1 MGVKYLSD
9 EWAAAMESAV
19 NADASFQAA
28 AGGVTLSVQQDVS
41 GGPDGDVSYHMGI
54 KDGKAFC
61 AIGPLAGADMTIS
74 QTYETAVAIAKG
86 ELNLQN
92 AFMQGQIQ
100 VAGNIALAMQ
110 YQTQLA
116 SLEGAVRGVEV
127 DY

>member
-9 EWAAAMESAV
+9 EWANAMQSAV
-19 NADASFQAA
+19 NADDGFQKV
-28 AGGVTLSVQQDVS
+28 AGGVSLGVQQNVT
-41 GGPDGDVSYHMGI
+41 GGPDGDVTYHMGI
-54 KDGKAFC
+54 KDGAAFC
-61 AIGPLAGADMTIS
+61 AIGALDGADLTIN
-74 QTYETAVAIAKG
+74 QTYDTAVAIAKG

-100 VAGNIALAMQ
+100 VTGNIAIAMQ

-116 SLEGAVRGVEV
+116 SLEGAVKGVEV

>member
-19 NADASFQAA
+19 NADTSFQSA

-61 AIGPLAGADMTIS
+61 AMGPLDGADMTIT
-74 QTYETAVAIAKG
+74 QTYDTAVAIAKG

>member
-1 MGVKYLSD
+1 MGVKYLTD
-9 EWAAAMESAV
+9 EWAGAMESAV
-19 NADASFQAA
+19 NADENFQSV
-28 AGGVTLSVQQDVS
+28 AGGVSLSVQQNVS
-41 GGPDGDVSYHMGI
+41 GGPDGDVTYHMGI

-61 AIGPLAGADMTIS
+61 ALGPLDGADLTIN

-100 VAGNIALAMQ
+100 VTGNIAIAMQ

-116 SLEGAVRGVEV
+116 SLEGAIRGVEV